1 MQLSMELIILSG
13 TVSSISEAVEWIK
26 YTYFFIRAKLNPLA
40 YGISRLQLERDPDLY
55 EYLTEMMTEV
65 AEKLDRNQM
74 IRFDS
79 V

>member
-1 MQLSMELIILSG
+1 M
-13 TVSSISEAVEWIK
+13 SSIPEAVEWLK

-40 YGISRLQLERDPDLY
+40 YGIPRGQLERDPDLY
-55 EYLTEMMTEV
+55 EYLTQMMTEA

-79 V
+79 M